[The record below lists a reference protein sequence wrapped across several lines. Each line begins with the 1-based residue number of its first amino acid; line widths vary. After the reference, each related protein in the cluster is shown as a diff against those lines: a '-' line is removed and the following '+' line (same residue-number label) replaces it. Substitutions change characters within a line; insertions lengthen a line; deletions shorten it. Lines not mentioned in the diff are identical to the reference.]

1 LQGSWVN
8 RFDSIVH
15 SQRTED
21 LEDYIALDFSAR
33 SVNVVINPADT
44 GAVIEP
50 FDVVIEIDDRPLSLK
65 EAGADIVFNERG
77 ESLIMVTEPRLYAPL
92 ELPAST
98 RASLKMRSNSE
109 PTTIEAELELGNI
122 VLVDFWTYTCI
133 NCLRTMPHLKAWYEK
148 YADHGLTILGVHTP
162 EFEFEKD
169 TDNVLEAVD
178 RIGVRWPVA
187 QDNNKRTWR
196 RFGNHY
202 WPAKYLFSP
211 EHEIVYTHIGEG
223 DYAETELAI
232 REQLVAAGHDIS
244 DVPFEPLPADTRL

>member
-1 LQGSWVN
+1 MTMPLSKSP
-8 RFDSIVH
+8 RFRGTRFLPGRTGLLTSLSIVVLIAVGCG
-15 SQRTED
+15 SSSEEAALVASPPEIAPQAEIVATVQVTSVAPTSTGYPEGSAQR
-21 LEDYIALDFSAR
+21 
-33 SVNVVINPADT
+33 VVKPEIV
-44 GAVIEP
+44 AVTNWI
-50 FDVVIEIDDRPLSLK
+50 
-65 EAGADIVFNERG
+65 
-77 ESLIMVTEPRLYAPL
+77 
-92 ELPAST
+92 
-98 RASLKMRSNSE
+98 NSE
-109 PTTIEAELELGNI
+109 PTTIEAELERGNI

-148 YADHGLTILGVHTP
+148 YADHGLTIIGVHTP

-187 QDNNKRTWR
+187 QDNNERTWR
-196 RFGNHY
+196 RFGNRY

-232 REQLVAAGHDIS
+232 REQLIAARHDIG
-244 DVPFEPLPADTRL
+244 DIPFEPLPADTRL

>member
-1 LQGSWVN
+1 
-8 RFDSIVH
+8 VH

-169 TDNVLEAVD
+169 TDNVLETVD

-187 QDNNKRTWR
+187 QDNNKRT
-196 RFGNHY
+196 
-202 WPAKYLFSP
+202 
-211 EHEIVYTHIGEG
+211 
-223 DYAETELAI
+223 
-232 REQLVAAGHDIS
+232 
-244 DVPFEPLPADTRL
+244 